1 MEMMHDSGSS
11 ISLARKDMMSPQMN
25 KVAQFPLPV
34 VKLVTATVNDLLMT
48 DYIQTTV
55 QIQYHTVNHMFEV
68 VNTLITPA
76 ILGMDFLQQH
86 GLSNKNNTDPI
97 LRPILQAECNLWI
110 KHCAIVSFVESKE
123 DKVFKTTLF
132 HYFHRLHLWNFYYIG
147 WVTYRQLF
155 VNFSD
160 SSKHVLKKQMLL
172 TTTFQL

>member
-1 MEMMHDSGSS
+1 MEMMYDSGSS
-11 ISLARKDMMSPQMN
+11 ITLARKDMMSPQMN
-25 KVAQFPLPV
+25 NVAQFPLPV
-34 VKLVTATVNDLLMT
+34 MKLVTATVNDLLMT

-86 GLSNKNNTDPI
+86 GLSNRNNTDPI
-97 LRPILQAECNLWI
+97 LRPILQAECNLWT
-110 KHCAIVSFVESKE
+110 KHCAIVSFAESKE

-132 HYFHRLHLWNFYYIG
+132 HYFHRLHLWNFYNIG

-155 VNFSD
+155 VNFRD
-160 SSKHVLKKQMLL
+160 SSKHVLKKQILL